1 MTIAC
6 INGVNNLTN
15 DYDIFLVDAWG
26 VLHDGVDVFDEAICC
41 LKALKDANKTV
52 IILSNAARR
61 SSKLVQEMDKLG
73 VPSDHFDFLFS
84 SGEEAWQAMF
94 NRSEQY
100 QLEWGRQCLYIGNER
115 SRSLLDGLDIE
126 EVSSLDQASFMLVTG
141 VENMQDSVEK
151 YDNLLL
157 GAASRNLPMVCANS
171 DRIAVR
177 GGVPYFCGGALAI
190 RYRKLGGRV
199 FEFGKPHR
207 SIYERCL
214 SVLPDIPVSRIL
226 AIGDSFETDMP
237 GASNMG
243 IDALFVTQGI
253 HADMFQ
259 QKSNPQEAL
268 EKLMEIWSCQP
279 RAYIDYL
286 KW

>member
-1 MTIAC
+1 MTIPC
-6 INGVNNLTN
+6 IYGVNNLTN
-15 DYDIFLVDAWG
+15 DYDVFLVDAWG
-26 VLHDGVDVFDEAICC
+26 VLHDGVDVFDDAISC
-41 LKALKDANKTV
+41 LKVLKDANKTV

-141 VENMQDSVEK
+141 VENMQDRVEK

-157 GAASRNLPMVCANS
+157 DAASRNLPMVCANS

-190 RYRKLGGRV
+190 RYRELGGRV

-207 SIYERCL
+207 PIYERCL
-214 SVLPDIPVSRIL
+214 SVLPDTAASRIL

-243 IDALFVTQGI
+243 IDSLFVTQGI
-253 HADMFQ
+253 HVEMFQ
-259 QKSNPQEAL
+259 QESNYQKAL
-268 EKLMEIWSCQP
+268 DKLMETWECQP
-279 RAYIDYL
+279 RALIDYL